1 MKEITRKR
9 IARCGWI
16 LFYLYIILL
25 SYFLFLSDHYGRGII
40 SEEYRYNL
48 ELFKEIRRFIKYRE
62 RLGFENFVVNI
73 LGNVLAFTP
82 FGFLLPM
89 LKKSYRRFIV
99 IAFLSI
105 LFSLTVEL
113 IQMYTKVGV
122 FDVDD
127 VLMNSIGG
135 ILGYLTYSILSAI
148 YRKYQRTSRKA
159 N

>member
-1 MKEITRKR
+1 MKEIMKKR
-9 IARCGWI
+9 IARFGWI

-25 SYFLFLSDHYGRGII
+25 CYFLFLSDHYGRGII

-48 ELFKEIRRFIKYRE
+48 ELFKEIKRFIKYRE

-73 LGNVLAFTP
+73 LGNVLAFAP

-99 IAFLSI
+99 ITLLSI
-105 LFSLTVEL
+105 LFSLSVEL
-113 IQMYTKVGV
+113 LQMYTKVGV

-127 VLMNSIGG
+127 ILMNSIGG
-135 ILGYLTYSILSAI
+135 VLGYIAYSISSSVF
-148 YRKYQRTSRKA
+148 RRFQKTSRKEY
-159 N
+159 

>member
-1 MKEITRKR
+1 MKDITRKR
-9 IARCGWI
+9 IVRFGWI

-25 SYFLFLSDHYGRGII
+25 CYFLFLSDHYGRGII

-48 ELFKEIRRFIKYRE
+48 EPLKEIKRFIKYRE

-73 LGNVLAFTP
+73 LGNILAFAP

-113 IQMYTKVGV
+113 LQMYTKVGV

-127 VLMNSIGG
+127 ILMNSIGG
-135 ILGYLTYSILSAI
+135 ILGYIAYSIASSI
-148 YRKYQRTSRKA
+148 YRKFLRTSH
-159 N
+159 NVN

>member
-9 IARCGWI
+9 ITRFGCL

-25 SYFLFLSDHYGRGII
+25 CYFLFLSDRYGRDVI

-48 ELFKEIRRFIKYRE
+48 ELFKEIKRFIKYRE

-73 LGNVLAFTP
+73 LGNILAFAP
-82 FGFLLPM
+82 FGFFLPL
-89 LKKSYRRFIV
+89 LKKNYRHFLV
-99 IAFLSI
+99 TTFLSA

-113 IQMYTKVGV
+113 VQMYTKVGV

-127 VLMNSIGG
+127 ILMNTIGG
-135 ILGYLTYSILSAI
+135 VLGYISYAILSFI
-148 YRKYQRTSRKA
+148 IRRIQKKHR
-159 N
+159 